1 VVKRYLITAGKGCIG
16 IFEVSAVK
24 ILNLYAGIGGN
35 RRLWG
40 NEHKVVAVEIDKEI
54 AGVYKDMYPYDEV
67 IIGDAHQFLIE
78 NFKEF
83 DFIWSSPPCPTHSK
97 ARYFLTKEL
106 VYPDMSL
113 YQEII
118 LLQNFSKNNKW
129 VVENVIPYYEFLIKP
144 TTILERHAFWSNF
157 KIPQKDFSLQ
167 RKNYRFMNVEE
178 LEQYHGISLEKYNI
192 RNKRLLLRNCV
203 HPIIGKYILDVAFN
217 NIKTIDIFNENI

>member
-1 VVKRYLITAGKGCIG
+1 
-16 IFEVSAVK
+16 VK

-35 RRLWG
+35 RKLWG
-40 NEHKVVAVEIDKEI
+40 NEHKVVAVEIDKDI
-54 AGVYKDMYPYDEV
+54 ADVYRDMFPYDEV
-67 IIGDAHQFLIE
+67 IIGDAHQFLLE
-78 NFKEF
+78 NFKDF

-97 ARYFLTKEL
+97 ARYFLNKNL
-106 VYPDMSL
+106 VYPDMNL

-157 KIPQKDFSLQ
+157 KIPQKDFGLE

-178 LEQYHGISLEKYNI
+178 LEKYHGISLEKYDI
-192 RNKRLLLRNCV
+192 KNKRLLLRNCV
-203 HPIIGKYILDVAFN
+203 HPSIGKYILDVAFN
-217 NIKTIDIFNENI
+217 NIKTIDIFISNENV